1 MMVKQTAN
9 YVALLLLLLLLLDVV
24 MGAHFCKQD
33 EGGKLMRGSCYC
45 YRATDNR
52 AEFRYKP

>member
-1 MMVKQTAN
+1 MVKQAAN
-9 YVALLLLLLLLLDVV
+9 YLALLLLLLDVRLG
-24 MGAHFCKQD
+24 MCAPFCQED

-52 AEFRYKP
+52 AEFR

>member
-1 MMVKQTAN
+1 MMVKHLP
-9 YVALLLLLLLLLDVV
+9 LLLLVLDVRLA
-24 MGAHFCKQD
+24 MGGAPFCKLD

-52 AEFRYKP
+52 AEYR

>member
-1 MMVKQTAN
+1 MMVKQAAN
-9 YVALLLLLLLLLDVV
+9 YLGLLLLLLDVV
-24 MGAHFCKQD
+24 MCAPFCQED

-52 AEFRYKP
+52 AEFR

>member
-1 MMVKQTAN
+1 MVKHLP
-9 YVALLLLLLLLLDVV
+9 LLLLVLNVRLAIS
-24 MGAHFCKQD
+24 GPFCKRD

-52 AEFRYKP
+52 AEYR